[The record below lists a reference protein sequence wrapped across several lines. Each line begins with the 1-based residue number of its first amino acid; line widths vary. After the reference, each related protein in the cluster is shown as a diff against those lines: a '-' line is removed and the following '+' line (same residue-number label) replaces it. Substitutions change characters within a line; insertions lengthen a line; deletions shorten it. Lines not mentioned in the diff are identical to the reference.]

1 MKSIIELVKTTQG
14 YSIVED
20 GHEVNKISGRAL
32 K

>member
-1 MKSIIELVKTTQG
+1 MKSVIELVKTAQG

-20 GHEVNKISGRAL
+20 GQEINKIINRGI

>member
-1 MKSIIELVKTTQG
+1 VIELVKTTQG

-20 GHEVNKISGRAL
+20 GQEINKITNRGI